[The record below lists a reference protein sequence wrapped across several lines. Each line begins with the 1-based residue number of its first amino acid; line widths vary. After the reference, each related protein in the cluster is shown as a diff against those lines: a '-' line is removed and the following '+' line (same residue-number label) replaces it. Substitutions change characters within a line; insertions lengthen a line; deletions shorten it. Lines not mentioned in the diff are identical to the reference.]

1 MRKQHDYTECYERPC
16 DPCDRA
22 AHSLTDEEYVA
33 ATADAEQKQEPLTRN
48 ILVGLSMSKQTRLQ
62 SHRGFYGA
70 STAKPETVYKKP
82 S

>member
-22 AHSLTDEEYVA
+22 AHSLTDEEYAA

-48 ILVGLSMSKQTRLQ
+48 ILVGLSMSKQHDYSLTEDLRC
-62 SHRGFYGA
+62 
-70 STAKPETVYKKP
+70 
-82 S
+82 